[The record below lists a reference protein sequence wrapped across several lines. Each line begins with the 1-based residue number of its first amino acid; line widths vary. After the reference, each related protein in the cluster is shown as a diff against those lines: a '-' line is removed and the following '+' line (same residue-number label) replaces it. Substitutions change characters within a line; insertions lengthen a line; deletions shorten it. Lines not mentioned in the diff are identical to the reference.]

1 MKHVKKGVREELE
14 FDKIL
19 DLLISKTQSP
29 KNKHYFQNVR
39 PFSNYNQLKTAYK
52 KLEEF
57 SFAQEDQTFPTFQY
71 QNLQNAIKLL
81 KIENSILEVE
91 DFFGILHAIDFSN
104 KVFKYLKNNPT
115 HWPNIRQI
123 FSTIAIEKEL
133 VRKIL
138 AVFTAQREIKDNAS
152 PKLQEIRLKI
162 NTCLRVSGQY
172 FNQALNRYG
181 SSGYLADTKET
192 ILNEKRVLAVL
203 AEHRKKVNG
212 RRLGES
218 KTGSVVYIEPKE
230 CAHVNE
236 ELIKNQEEA
245 KEEIRRILLELTNQF
260 REKRDWL
267 VCLTKIQEELDQ
279 LEAKRQL
286 GRMYKGIIP
295 KYSNDKTM
303 EWKDAYHPL
312 LLMKY
317 KETNTKVHPQSF
329 GLDTFQHMI
338 VISGPNAGGKS
349 ISLKTVGL
357 LQLMFQCALLVP
369 VDDESVFCLVEEIFT
384 DIGDN
389 QSIENELSTYSHR
402 LKKMR
407 EILEHSNQRSLI
419 LIDEFGSGSDPVL
432 GGALAAVFF
441 EELYKIGCFSVL
453 TTHYG
458 NIKLM
463 AEEMSGVQNAS
474 MLFDEKKLKP
484 LYKLHI
490 GRPGSSFT
498 FEVAGNMGISQDLIA
513 QAKDKVS
520 LENIR
525 YEELINQYQRLNT
538 ALEKE
543 KHNLRKKTQRTH
555 TLKKEFDKKLEYI
568 EGREKRLIDQT
579 EEYQRQVSLGKKM
592 EKVIL
597 QYKKGKK
604 TKEVFA
610 QFKRL
615 VEVESKVPVEVKKV
629 KRPPVF
635 KERKGKEEIIFKVG
649 DHVKLVGGFDVGEI
663 VELKKDKATVVF
675 GIMKTQIA
683 LNRLEFPK
691 KKD

>member
-1 MKHVKKGVREELE
+1 MKNLKKSVREELE

-19 DLLISKTQSP
+19 DLIIDKTQSP
-29 KNKHYFQNVR
+29 KNKNYFKNIR
-39 PFSNYNQLKTAYK
+39 PYSNYDNLNTAFK

-57 SFAQEDQTFPTFQY
+57 GYAREDQTFPSFQY

-81 KIENSILEVE
+81 RIENSILEVD
-91 DFFGILHAIDFSN
+91 DFFSILHAIDFSN
-104 KVFKYLKNNPT
+104 KVFKFLKNNPT
-115 HWPNIRQI
+115 NWHRIRSIFGQI
-123 FSTIAIEKEL
+123 SVEKDL

-138 AVFTAQREIKDNAS
+138 GVFTAQREIKDNAS
-152 PKLQEIRLKI
+152 DKLQAIRLKI
-162 NTCLRVSGQY
+162 NTCLRVSSQH
-172 FNQALNRYG
+172 FSQCLSKYG
-181 SSGYLADTKET
+181 SAGYLADTRET
-192 ILNEKRVLAVL
+192 YLNEKRLLAVL
-203 AEHRKKVNG
+203 AEHRRKVNG

-236 ELIKNQEEA
+236 ELLKNKEDA
-245 KEEIRRILLELTNQF
+245 KEEIRRILLELTNEF
-260 REKRDWL
+260 RLRRDWL
-267 VCLTKIQEELDQ
+267 IELAKVQEELDR
-279 LEAKRQL
+279 LEAKIQL
-286 GRMYKGIIP
+286 ARLYKGIIP
-295 KYSNDKTM
+295 NYTAEKSM
-303 EWKDAYHPL
+303 EWQDAFHPL
-312 LLMKY
+312 LLIKY
-317 KETNTKVHPQSF
+317 KETNTKVHPQSL
-329 GLDTFQHMI
+329 GLNNFQHMI

-357 LQLMFQCALLVP
+357 LQLMFQCGFPVP
-369 VDDESVFCLVEEIFT
+369 AHEESVFCLVEEIFT

-402 LKKMR
+402 LKKMK
-407 EILEHSNQRSLI
+407 EILEGANEQSMI
-419 LIDEFGSGSDPVL
+419 LIDEFGSGSDPIL
-432 GGALAAVFF
+432 GGALASVFF
-441 EELYKIGCFSVL
+441 EELYKKGCFSVL

-490 GRPGSSFT
+490 GKPGSSFT
-498 FEVAGNMGISQDLIA
+498 FEVATNMGIPPELIEN
-513 QAKDKVS
+513 AKEKVS

-568 EGREKRLIDQT
+568 ENREKRLYDQT

-604 TKEVFA
+604 TKEVFN

-635 KERKGKEEIIFKVG
+635 KERKSKEVINFKIG
-649 DHVKLVGGFDVGEI
+649 DKVKLVGGHDVGEI
-663 VELKKDKATVVF
+663 VDLKKDKALVLF
-675 GIMKTQIA
+675 GVMKTQIA
-683 LNRLEFPK
+683 CSRLEFPK
-691 KKD
+691 PKK

>member
-1 MKHVKKGVREELE
+1 MKNLKKSVREELE

-19 DLLISKTQSP
+19 DIIVEKSQSP
-29 KNKHYFQNVR
+29 KNKNYFKNIR
-39 PFSNYNQLKTAYK
+39 PYSSYESLNTSYK
-52 KLEEF
+52 KLEEYGF
-57 SFAQEDQTFPTFQY
+57 SRDDQTFPSFQY

-81 KIENSILEVE
+81 RIENSILEID
-91 DFFGILHAIDFSN
+91 DFFSILHAIDFSN
-104 KVFKYLKNNPT
+104 KVFKFLKNNPNN
-115 HWPNIRQI
+115 WNRIRSI
-123 FSTIAIEKEL
+123 FKHISVEKDL

-138 AVFTAQREIKDNAS
+138 GVFTANREVKDNAS
-152 PKLQEIRLKI
+152 DKLQSIRLKI
-162 NTCLRVSGQY
+162 NTCLRVSGQH
-172 FNQALNRYG
+172 FTQSLAKYG
-181 SSGYLADTKET
+181 SSGYLADTRET
-192 ILNEKRVLAVL
+192 YLNEKRLLAVL
-203 AEHRKKVNG
+203 AEHRRKVNG

-236 ELIKNQEEA
+236 ELIRNREDA
-245 KEEIRRILLELTNQF
+245 KEEIRRILLELTNEF
-260 REKRDWL
+260 RERRDWL
-267 VCLTKIQEELDQ
+267 IELAKIQEELDR
-279 LEAKRQL
+279 LEAKIQL
-286 GRMYKGIIP
+286 GRLYKGIIP
-295 KYSNDKTM
+295 NYTAEKTM
-303 EWKDAYHPL
+303 EWKESFHPL
-312 LLMKY
+312 LLLKY
-317 KETNTKVHPQSF
+317 NETNTKVHPQSL
-329 GLDTFQHMI
+329 GLDNFQHMI

-357 LQLMFQCALLVP
+357 LQLMFQCGFPVP
-369 VDDESVFCLVEEIFT
+369 THEESVFCLVDEIFT

-402 LKKMR
+402 LKKMK
-407 EILEHSNQRSLI
+407 EILEGANEKSLV
-419 LIDEFGSGSDPVL
+419 LIDEFGSGSDPIL

-441 EELYKIGCFSVL
+441 EELYKKGCFSVL

-498 FEVAGNMGISQDLIA
+498 FEVATNMGIPSNLIDN
-513 QAKDKVS
+513 AKDKVS

-543 KHNLRKKTQRTH
+543 KMNLRKKTQRTH

-568 EGREKRLIDQT
+568 ENREKRLYDQT
-579 EEYQRQVSLGKKM
+579 EEFQRQVSLGKKM

-604 TKEVFA
+604 TKEVFN

-635 KERKGKEEIIFKVG
+635 KERKSKEVIDFKVG
-649 DHVKLVGGFDVGEI
+649 DKVKLVGGHDVGEI
-663 VELKKDKATVVF
+663 IDIKKDKALVVF
-675 GIMKTQIA
+675 GLMKTQIA
-683 LNRLEFPK
+683 FSRLEMAK
-691 KKD
+691 V

>member
-1 MKHVKKGVREELE
+1 MKNLKKSVKEELE

-19 DLLISKTQSP
+19 DFIILKSQSP
-29 KNKHYFQNVR
+29 KNQNYFKNIR
-39 PFSNYNQLKTAYK
+39 PYSNYENLNTAFK
-52 KLEEF
+52 KLEEYGY
-57 SFAQEDQTFPTFQY
+57 AREDQTFPAFQY
-71 QNLQNAIKLL
+71 QNLQNTIKLL
-81 KIENSILEVE
+81 RIENSILEID
-91 DFFGILHAIDFSN
+91 DFFSILHAIDFSN
-104 KVFKYLKNNPT
+104 KVFKFLKNNPT
-115 HWPNIRQI
+115 GWSKIRSI
-123 FSTIAIEKEL
+123 FNTISVEKDL

-138 AVFTAQREIKDNAS
+138 GVFTANREVKDNAS
-152 PKLQEIRLKI
+152 SKLQDIRLKI
-162 NTCLRVSGQY
+162 NTCLRVSGQH
-172 FNQALNRYG
+172 FSQCLAKYG
-181 SSGYLADTKET
+181 SSGYLADTRET
-192 ILNEKRVLAVL
+192 YLNEKRLLAVL
-203 AEHRKKVNG
+203 AEHRRKVNG

-218 KTGSVVYIEPKE
+218 KTGSVVYVEPKE

-236 ELIKNQEEA
+236 ELLKNKEDA
-245 KEEIRRILLELTNQF
+245 KEEIRRILLELTNVF
-260 REKRDWL
+260 RERRDWL
-267 VCLTKIQEELDQ
+267 IELAKIQEELDK
-279 LEAKRQL
+279 LEAKFQL
-286 GRMYKGIIP
+286 GKMYKGIIP
-295 KYSNDKTM
+295 NYTAEKNMDWI
-303 EWKDAYHPL
+303 EAYHPL
-312 LLMKY
+312 LLLKY
-317 KETNTKVHPQSF
+317 RETNTRVHPQS
-329 GLDTFQHMI
+329 LSLNNFQHMI

-357 LQLMFQCALLVP
+357 LQLMFQCGFPVP
-369 VDDESVFCLVEEIFT
+369 VHEESVFCLVEEIFT

-402 LKKMR
+402 LKKMK
-407 EILEHSNQRSLI
+407 EILEGSNEKSMI

-441 EELYKIGCFSVL
+441 EELYKKGSFSVL

-498 FEVAGNMGISQDLIA
+498 FEVASNMGISSDIINN
-513 QAKDKVS
+513 AKDKVS

-568 EGREKRLIDQT
+568 ENREKRLYDQT
-579 EEYQRQVSLGKKM
+579 EEFQRQVSLGKKM

-604 TKEVFA
+604 TKEVFN

-635 KERKGKEEIIFKVG
+635 KERKSKEVIEFKIG
-649 DHVKLVGGFDVGEI
+649 DKVKLVGGHDKGEI
-663 VELKKDKATVVF
+663 VDLKKDKALVVF
-675 GIMKTQIA
+675 GMLKTQIA
-683 LNRLEFPK
+683 LSRLEKAEDK
-691 KKD
+691 K